1 MRISM
6 RKVNAIFCKDLK
18 DMLKNVNAIIMFA
31 LPVFFAIFYSQV
43 PALMKEMGK
52 DYLLMMVVIMNMC
65 VSPLS
70 LLPMII
76 AEEKE
81 KNTLRTL
88 MLSNVSGS
96 EFIFGKVL
104 SVFTLTEIIAV
115 LLFFIIQMPI
125 AQLPVFILVTSLGSI
140 CLLMIGAVFGLL
152 ARDQMST
159 SVYSVLGMV
168 IFMFPAMFRGMNQL
182 FDTIAKFMPT
192 TAVFELFS
200 LMSTQADVSKWL
212 FSIAVIVGW
221 TIISLIAFNWFF
233 RKKGIDNL

>member
-6 RKVNAIFCKDLK
+6 RKVSAIFFKDLK
-18 DMLKNVNAIIMFA
+18 DMLKNINAIIMFA
-31 LPVFFAIFYSQV
+31 LPLFFAIFYSQV

-52 DYLLMMVVIMNMC
+52 EYLLMMVVIMNMC

-88 MLSNVSGS
+88 MLSNVSGF

-104 SVFTLTEIIAV
+104 SVFAVTEIVAV
-115 LLFFIIQMPI
+115 LLFVIIQMPLQ
-125 AQLPVFILVTSLGSI
+125 QLPVFIMVTSLGSI

-159 SVYSVLGMV
+159 SVYSVIGMV
-168 IFMFPAMFRGMNQL
+168 IFMFPALFSGMNQL
-182 FDTIAKFMPT
+182 FDKVARFMPT

-200 LMSTQADVSKWL
+200 LMSAQADISKWF
-212 FSIAVIVGW
+212 FSIAIIGAW
-221 TIISLIAFNWFF
+221 TVISLVAFNWFF
-233 RKKGIDNL
+233 KKKGIDNL